1 MKPGRP
7 KVDRHTWLWTD
18 VVKAKV
24 REKKSLY
31 HVFPAPI
38 AEKMREVLLRPRSLY
53 ERRLR
58 PEGLYV
64 EIRFEMDH
72 DYTAMC
78 DISST
83 VSCSRVLTSKYGTG
97 FGIVAPLFGGD
108 SFLNQKNA
116 LYGVMGYTVLALIQ
130 LSHTRCSANVSFPI
144 AILLNVMS
152 FYLIISEFT

>member
-1 MKPGRP
+1 
-7 KVDRHTWLWTD
+7 
-18 VVKAKV
+18 
-24 REKKSLY
+24 
-31 HVFPAPI
+31 
-38 AEKMREVLLRPRSLY
+38 
-53 ERRLR
+53 
-58 PEGLYV
+58 
-64 EIRFEMDH
+64 MDH

-152 FYLIISEFT
+152 FYLIIILVILRAACLVCMAIYVVNALFLYFTVKRRRALVEVDNINNNKKRN